1 MNQGRLGESLLYEL
15 RKSEQIR
22 IVLKRK
28 TMIWNCGGFRT
39 KGALTTM
46 KKILVV
52 VDYQNDFVNGAL
64 GFKKAETIEGVILQ
78 KIAEYR
84 DNGHD
89 VAFTFDTHSEDYL
102 STQEGV
108 NLPVKHCIKG
118 TAGWELYGK
127 VKDNCIETD
136 KRFEKTAFGSLELV
150 RYLEEKKY
158 DSVELIGL
166 VSNICVLSNAVLA
179 KAALPEALVIV
190 DASAVASYDDKLNNA
205 ALDVMESIHIRVT
218 KKCHN

>member
-1 MNQGRLGESLLYEL
+1 
-15 RKSEQIR
+15 
-22 IVLKRK
+22 
-28 TMIWNCGGFRT
+28 
-39 KGALTTM
+39 M

-64 GFKKAETIEGVILQ
+64 GFKKAETLEGVILQ
-78 KIAEYR
+78 KITEYR

-89 VAFTFDTHSEDYL
+89 IAFTFDTHSEDYL
-102 STQEGV
+102 RTQEGV

-118 TAGWELYGK
+118 TVGWELYGM
-127 VKDNCIETD
+127 VKDNCMEAD
-136 KRFEKTAFGSLELV
+136 QRFEKTAFGSLELV

-166 VSNICVLSNAVLA
+166 VSNICVLSNAILA

-190 DASAVASYDDKLNNA
+190 DASAVASYDDKLNSS
-205 ALDVMESIHIRVT
+205 ALDVMESMHIRVI
-218 KKCHN
+218 NQG